1 MNRRQFA
8 MIAGTAPLLS
18 VGMIEPLRSKK
29 IAKRLLHN
37 VYFWLH
43 NADDA
48 DKLIEGLTTL
58 TKCKDV
64 LSYHIGKP
72 SGSSRDVVDG
82 SYHISWCITFKSKE
96 AEAAYQID
104 PIHTKFVEGYKHLW
118 TKVVVY
124 DSVDA

>member
-8 MIAGTAPLLS
+8 IMAGAAPLLS
-18 VGMIEPLRSKK
+18 MSIEETPRSKK
-29 IAKRLLHN
+29 VAKRLLHN
-37 VYFWLH
+37 VYFWLE

-72 SGSSRDVVDG
+72 SGASRDVVDG
-82 SYHISWCITFKSKE
+82 SYSISWCITFKSKE

-104 PIHTKFVEGYKHLW
+104 PIHTKFVEAYKHLW

-124 DSVDA
+124 DSVDV